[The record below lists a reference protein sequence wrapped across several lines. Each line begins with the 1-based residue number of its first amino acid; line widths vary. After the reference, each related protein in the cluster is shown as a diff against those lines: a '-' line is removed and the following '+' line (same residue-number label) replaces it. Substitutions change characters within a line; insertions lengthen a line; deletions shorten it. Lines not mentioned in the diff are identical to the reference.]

1 MLYEEVN
8 TVSKSDIARLINIF
22 FKDELLQLS
31 HEKCNAKSTVQQ
43 FEARRNVDMW
53 SSGQRVKT
61 HTRPPLHVGQAV

>member
-1 MLYEEVN
+1 MVNDTYIRKKEQSLCMQTPMLYEEVN

-43 FEARRNVDMW
+43 FEARRNVDM
-53 SSGQRVKT
+53 
-61 HTRPPLHVGQAV
+61 

>member
-43 FEARRNVDMW
+43 FEARRNVDI
-53 SSGQRVKT
+53 
-61 HTRPPLHVGQAV
+61 